1 MCFIKYRVCKNTH
14 IMQYRYSSQQVP
26 KYSIHTYVLMYRI
39 IQAEFRQEKALHQLW
54 LCAAQ
59 HTSSADFFSVFC
71 FFCLQND
78 VFFFFF
84 LGSHKRLY
92 VQFVSLSQFSKVF
105 MLRYHLEKP
114 LLRNSVLQNTMPCTA
129 NWVHEDA
136 ILTEDHTNIIPV
148 SGQLFLSKDK
158 HLM

>member
-14 IMQYRYSSQQVP
+14 IMQYRYSRQQVP

-54 LCAAQ
+54 QCAAQ

-78 VFFFFF
+78 VFFYF
-84 LGSHKRLY
+84 LGKPQQIIRTICFPQPIFKSVY
-92 VQFVSLSQFSKVF
+92 VKVSPRKTTSKEQCAAK
-105 MLRYHLEKP
+105 H
-114 LLRNSVLQNTMPCTA
+114 NATA

-136 ILTEDHTNIIPV
+136 ILTEDHTNIILV